1 MHDFDDINTVREH
14 LKGASKS
21 SLFHVVWTSFGI
33 GFEHGM
39 NPSLASTL
47 SFLTH
52 NVIFTKGKLYFEVYQ
67 TDARE
72 DLQLLSLL
80 KDHGTKELYV
90 STFSTTGD
98 EHAIRSKFTTTAL
111 EDYNIGYSWH
121 TPDTIGS
128 TSFTLTGLMD
138 VIKK

>member
-1 MHDFDDINTVREH
+1 MNEFDDISTARAH
-14 LKGASKS
+14 LANLSKA
-21 SLFHVVWTSFGI
+21 SLFSIVWTSFGI
-33 GFEHGM
+33 GFDHGM
-39 NPSLASTL
+39 NPSLAHTL

-52 NVIFTKGKLYFEVYQ
+52 NVSFTKGKLYFEVYQ
-67 TDARE
+67 TDTRE

-90 STFSTTGD
+90 STFSKNGD
-98 EHAIRSKFTTTAL
+98 EHAIRSKFTMTSL
-111 EDYNIGYSWH
+111 EDYAISYSWGAH
-121 TPDTIGS
+121 DDIGS